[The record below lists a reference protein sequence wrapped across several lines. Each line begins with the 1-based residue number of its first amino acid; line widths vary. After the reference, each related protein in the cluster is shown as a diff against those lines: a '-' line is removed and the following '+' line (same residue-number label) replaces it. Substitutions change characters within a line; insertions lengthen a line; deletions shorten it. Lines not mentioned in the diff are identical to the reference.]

1 MDGLGTFEI
10 PLHRRMI
17 LKALLGLHCTG
28 TSYYRPLYITICLI
42 ALIFNAGPTFKKDVF
57 MSVLQ
62 SLRKK
67 VEGPTKKRVGGTQPQ
82 AFKFRVLGF

>member
-28 TSYYRPLYITICLI
+28 TSYYRPLYIIICLI

-62 SLRKK
+62 SPEEEGRGTNKK
-67 VEGPTKKRVGGTQPQ
+67 KGRRHT
-82 AFKFRVLGF
+82 AAGF